1 MTTPGR
7 SPDASRPLS
16 IKFGKKPSTFATAPT
31 CPRELDAV
39 GKKKWR
45 EVVKLLTEMNL
56 ITRADRD
63 MLELYCAAYSRRKA
77 AEAMLKKF
85 GEILKSQQ
93 GGLYRSPYLDV
104 ANHASKEMQKLAKA
118 LGLDPMSRK
127 KLGVTR
133 IKSEGVA
140 KRDRTVS
147 SLPPPRQPPSV
158 PAS

>member
-16 IKFGKKPSTFATAPT
+16 IKFGKKPSTFATAPS

-39 GKKKWR
+39 GRKKWR
-45 EVVKLLTEMNL
+45 ELVKLLTEMDL

-63 MLELYCAAYSRRKA
+63 VMELYCAAFSRRRA
-77 AEAMLKKF
+77 AEAKIKQF
-85 GEILKSQQ
+85 GEILKSKQ

-104 ANHASKEMQKLAKA
+104 ANHASKEMQKLART
-118 LGLDPMSRK
+118 LGLDPLSRK
-127 KLGVTR
+127 KLGVIR
-133 IKSEGVA
+133 AKSQGVA

-147 SLPPPRQPPSV
+147 SLPPPRQQPPA

>member
-1 MTTPGR
+1 MGTSGQ
-7 SPDASRPLS
+7 SPDASKPLS
-16 IKFGKKPSTFATAPT
+16 IKFGKKESTFATAPT

-45 EVVKLLTEMNL
+45 ELVKLLEEMKL

-63 MLELYCAAYSRRKA
+63 MMELYCAAYSRRKT

-85 GEILKSQQ
+85 GEVLKSKQ

-104 ANHASKEMQKLAKA
+104 ANHASKEMQKLAKG

-133 IKSEGVA
+133 FKSEGVA

-147 SLPPPRQPPSV
+147 SLPPPRQPQSP
-158 PAS
+158 PAT